1 MGSEKVVWGSAGPTR
16 PGSPRMAVRDAW
28 FAVGGWGVHNRGVA
42 LDQDFDNLV
51 TDEGVGSAE
60 RDAAVDEMRM
70 PLGDHLDE
78 LRGRLIKAGIA
89 VGLAAAGSLFFGKD
103 LVGWLLRPLGRALSE
118 FGLPAQAYGMHVA
131 TGFAVYLKVSLIT
144 GLIVATPLVLY
155 QFWRFVASGLYTHE
169 RRFVYA
175 LTPFST
181 VMAGLAVAFMYYVLL
196 PICLAFLLFF
206 TTTFPPIDPG
216 DGGGDS
222 LIDLV
227 ARLATGQSG
236 EKAVVEPTATGESV
250 EGLASLPLVEGDPE
264 AVSSGSAWVS
274 LPSNELRVRVG
285 DQTLRYLPVA
295 GPSGLQPLLDIQ
307 AYLSF
312 VVLLMVGV
320 LIGFQLPVV
329 MFVLG
334 VSGLVEPGLLARYRK
349 YALLGSFALGALLT
363 PADPISMLVLAVPL
377 YGLFEL
383 GLVAMRLG
391 RGGLRDEP

>member
-1 MGSEKVVWGSAGPTR
+1 
-16 PGSPRMAVRDAW
+16 MAV
-28 FAVGGWGVHNRGVA
+28 HNYGVA

-51 TDEGVGSAE
+51 SEEGVEGVGRDE
-60 RDAAVDEMRM
+60 RDTAVDEMRM

-78 LRGRLIKAGIA
+78 LRVRLFKTLIGVGIA
-89 VGLAAAGSLFFGKD
+89 AVACLFFGKD
-103 LVGWLLRPLGRALSE
+103 IVGWLLRPLGRALSE

-131 TGFAVYLKVSLIT
+131 TGFAVYLKVSLIA
-144 GLIVATPLVLY
+144 GLILATPLVLY
-155 QFWRFVASGLYTHE
+155 QFWRFVVSGLYSHE
-169 RRFVYA
+169 RRFVYV

-206 TTTFPPIDPG
+206 TTTFPPIEPG
-216 DGGGDS
+216 DGAGDS
-222 LIDLV
+222 LIDMV
-227 ARLATGQSG
+227 ARLTTGQTR
-236 EKAVVEPTATGESV
+236 EETRVEPTADGASV
-250 EGLASLPLVEGDPE
+250 EGLLSLPLVDGDP
-264 AVSSGSAWVS
+264 AAMANGSAWVS

-285 DQTLRYLPVA
+285 EKTLRYLPVA

-312 VVLLMVGV
+312 VVLLMLGV
-320 LIGFQLPVV
+320 LIAFQLPVV

-334 VSGLVEPGLLARYRK
+334 VSGLVEASLLGRYRK
-349 YALLGSFALGALLT
+349 YALFGSFALGALLT
-363 PADPISMLVLAVPL
+363 PADPISMMVLAIPL

-391 RGGLRDEP
+391 RGKPSDEL